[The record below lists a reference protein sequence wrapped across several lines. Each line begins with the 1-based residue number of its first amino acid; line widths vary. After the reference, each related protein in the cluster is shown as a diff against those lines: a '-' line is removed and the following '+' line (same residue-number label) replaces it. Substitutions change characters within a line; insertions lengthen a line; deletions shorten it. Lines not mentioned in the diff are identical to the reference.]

1 MAEQNLWL
9 TEQRPWPPEGLA
21 RMCAFGG
28 DLLSSELKRL
38 AHIISTDLRAQEIA
52 TAADGPEPVFRM
64 DFSTSIMTDGALR
77 LRRLYWSVQRQIG
90 GRFVARTFAYHRKT
104 GDGTWFD
111 FPEDPD
117 LPGAASVLADL
128 GGYVVLRYVPMRR
141 LTVLQHSEEAGPS
154 HIEIQADGSDYR
166 SGRAARC
173 SQSGR
178 GKILRELHHAAIALH
193 TAR

>member
-38 AHIISTDLRAQEIA
+38 AHMISTDLRAQEIA
-52 TAADGPEPVFRM
+52 TAVDGPEPVFRM

-104 GDGTWFD
+104 GNGMASGAK
-111 FPEDPD
+111 
-117 LPGAASVLADL
+117 PGPCQHQPSAVCRASNS
-128 GGYVVLRYVPMRR
+128 R
-141 LTVLQHSEEAGPS
+141 PS
-154 HIEIQADGSDYR
+154 W
-166 SGRAARC
+166 
-173 SQSGR
+173 
-178 GKILRELHHAAIALH
+178 
-193 TAR
+193 